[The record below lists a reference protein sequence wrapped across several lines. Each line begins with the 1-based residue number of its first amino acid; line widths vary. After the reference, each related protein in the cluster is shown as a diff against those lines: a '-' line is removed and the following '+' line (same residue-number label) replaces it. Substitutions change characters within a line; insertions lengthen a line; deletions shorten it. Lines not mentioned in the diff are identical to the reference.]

1 MQRIW
6 AAGALLVVLLAR
18 PAAAQAPDTTF
29 RAPGATVSGVVR
41 DSIARGPLAGAMV
54 QLVGSDNLASYVRT
68 AVSDSL
74 GRFTIL
80 DVPGGR
86 FTLGFFHPML
96 DSLGVEAPL
105 HELYIDGRA
114 RVRADLAIPS
124 PARLRA
130 AICGPQSALDS
141 GAVVIGVVRDA
152 QDRAPV
158 AGVTVSGEWIELSV
172 SRVGFTRRIAR
183 RVATTA
189 ANGWFSLCNVPSSG
203 TVALIATRG
212 ADSTDLIEVQVL
224 PAEGFLRRELYLGSA
239 RIVVIGDATQRADTL
254 APSSRRVRT
263 GDGRLSGTVVTAVG
277 GRPLAGARV
286 SIADGPLTVS
296 NEQGEWTLVDVPVGT
311 RMLEVRAVGFYPER
325 RAVDVVAGGPP
336 IRTALSTMAA
346 VLETVK
352 VTASRLSDRYL
363 SGFAGRQQNGVGRFL
378 TPEDIARHQ
387 PVFTSDALSRV
398 PGLYVDRG
406 PIGDTVILMRGLF
419 EERCLPAVYIDGH
432 HMRDLSAD
440 DINDW
445 VRPAE
450 VAGIEVYAAG
460 MVPAQFQPG
469 LSGCGSIVI
478 WTK

>member
-1 MQRIW
+1 MRFRLL
-6 AAGALLVVLLAR
+6 LLVVLLAP
-18 PAAAQAPDTTF
+18 PAAAQAPDTTS

-105 HELYIDGRA
+105 RELYIDGRA

-141 GAVVIGVVRDA
+141 GAVVIEVVRDA

-254 APSSRRVRT
+254 VPSSRRVRT

-286 SIADGPLTVS
+286 NITDGPLTVS

-336 IRTALSTMAA
+336 IRVALSTFQA
-346 VLETVK
+346 VLDTVRIA
-352 VTASRLSDRYL
+352 ASRVTDPNMR
-363 SGFAGRQQNGVGRFL
+363 GFAERRRGSGVGRFL

-398 PGLYVDRG
+398 PGLYVDRV
-406 PIGDTVILMRGLF
+406 PIGDTRIRMRGLF